1 MKNFINNQTC
11 SFLSKVSINFSR
23 INTADL
29 DLRVPNL
36 FDCRAKTG
44 NYLAEKIII
53 SVFSYDITTTNKI
66 QHLYSWAQ
74 FGFTPENLF
83 QIYPIFPCN
92 LPQSFGNMFLI
103 LLFKARLYDFNFFC
117 YGNRHKITIFNI
129 SFFVQGLYCPTRFFQ
144 QYLTENCNFST

>member
-11 SFLSKVSINFSR
+11 SFLSKVSINFCR

-36 FDCRAKTG
+36 SHCRAKTG

-53 SVFSYDITTTNKI
+53 SVCSYDITTTNKI
-66 QHLYSWAQ
+66 QHLYSCAQ
-74 FGFTPENLF
+74 FEFTHENLF

-92 LPQSFGNMFLI
+92 FSQSFGNMFLI
-103 LLFKARLYDFNFFC
+103 LLFKARLYDFKFFAM
-117 YGNRHKITIFNI
+117 TIDKKAPFLTFLFLFKD
-129 SFFVQGLYCPTRFFQ
+129 SSAPQGFF
-144 QYLTENCNFST
+144 SSSS